1 MCTIANM
8 DISRFPGLREHH
20 ACWYCCL
27 RCHPQNLG
35 VFECRK
41 QGPTVRIGFEKKRQ
55 QYFFMD
61 LTYCLQCKE
70 WPHLSDWPSRP
81 NRLWPS
87 TEDVER
93 VKNLGCHLVPKSQP
107 NDKQGVTWRFSFSK
121 AEVELSKLISLT
133 ARRCFIALKVI
144 GKDFLYPYCIAD

>member
-1 MCTIANM
+1 
-8 DISRFPGLREHH
+8 
-20 ACWYCCL
+20 
-27 RCHPQNLG
+27 
-35 VFECRK
+35 
-41 QGPTVRIGFEKKRQ
+41 
-55 QYFFMD
+55 MD

-87 TEDVER
+87 KEDIER

-107 NDKQGVTWRFSFSK
+107 NDKQGVTWRFSFVK